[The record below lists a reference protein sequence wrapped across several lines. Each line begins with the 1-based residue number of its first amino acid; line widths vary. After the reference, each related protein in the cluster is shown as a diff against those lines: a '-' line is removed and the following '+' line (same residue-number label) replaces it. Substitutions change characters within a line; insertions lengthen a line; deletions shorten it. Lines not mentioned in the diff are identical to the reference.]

1 MSTTC
6 VCLLPVTR
14 EGQKA
19 LEPLEQGYRWLLAA
33 TWVLG
38 TEPGPLEEEQPVALN
53 R

>member
-1 MSTTC
+1 MHVLPTYVYHMC
-6 VCLLPVTR
+6 MPVTH

-38 TEPGPLEEEQPVALN
+38 AS
-53 R
+53 